1 MLILNT
7 IGYTKL
13 EAFLNSVIEDFNDD
27 MDGWASH
34 AEATAISAL
43 PGEDIILEVTKRESS
58 TGRPETIKLRPE
70 WFDTI
75 KVTK

>member
-1 MLILNT
+1 
-7 IGYTKL
+7 
-13 EAFLNSVIEDFNDD
+13 

-34 AEATAISAL
+34 AEATAMSAL

-58 TGRPETIKLRPE
+58 TGRPETIRLRTE

-75 KVTK
+75 LNGVTT